1 MEPVMSRKSRKA
13 NVLLWSAQVV
23 LSLLFLFA
31 GVSKLVMSPAML
43 DQGPVH
49 LPVAFARFIG
59 VCETLG
65 ALGLVLP
72 GLFRIHRFLTPLA
85 AAGLAIIM
93 TGATVL
99 TAASGSLPGSLFPFA
114 VGVVVVVVFIN
125 RGGRGAITRTGTRRL
140 ELQNA

>member
-1 MEPVMSRKSRKA
+1 
-13 NVLLWSAQVV
+13 
-23 LSLLFLFA
+23 
-31 GVSKLVMSPAML
+31 
-43 DQGPVH
+43 
-49 LPVAFARFIG
+49 
-59 VCETLG
+59 
-65 ALGLVLP
+65 VLP

-114 VGVVVVVVFIN
+114 VGVVVVVFMK